1 MQQATTPE
9 KKMLS
14 KRAHQWT
21 KISNSDDT
29 ATTQEMINPGKLS
42 FPIQKEV

>member
-1 MQQATTPE
+1 
-9 KKMLS
+9 MLS
-14 KRAHQWT
+14 KRTHQWT

-29 ATTQEMINPGKLS
+29 ATTQEMTNPGKLS